1 MKAKSERGTSAFHP
15 MVTSS
20 NVGETAMADA
30 DEKRWEERLKRVAK
44 HKDVPVPPREGPL
57 RLKPGKGE

>member
-1 MKAKSERGTSAFHP
+1 
-15 MVTSS
+15 
-20 NVGETAMADA
+20 MADA

-57 RLKPGKGE
+57 RLKSEKGE